1 MVPCFRCKRN
11 QNSEERGKNFV
22 IFVFKT
28 LSIAINLIHCKC
40 RYGIQLA
47 QALTKKVIERGY
59 TPFVVI
65 RPENDA
71 SRNLYTK
78 LGFKRA
84 FATVRVTLVPNRD
97 DGIKANYMN
106 GHHLNGHNANEEIDT
121 QKDEGI
127 EDMRA
132 EIPESINQNP
142 VDVAKDEGIDDEDV

>member
-1 MVPCFRCKRN
+1 M
-11 QNSEERGKNFV
+11 
-22 IFVFKT
+22 
-28 LSIAINLIHCKC
+28 
-40 RYGIQLA
+40 A

-84 FATVRVTLVPNRD
+84 FATVRVTLVPNHE

-106 GHHLNGHNANEEIDT
+106 GHHHNGNVNEENDT

-132 EIPESINQNP
+132 EIPESINQNQ
-142 VDVAKDEGIDDEDV
+142 VDVAKDEGIDDEDD

>member
-1 MVPCFRCKRN
+1 M
-11 QNSEERGKNFV
+11 
-22 IFVFKT
+22 
-28 LSIAINLIHCKC
+28 
-40 RYGIQLA
+40 
-47 QALTKKVIERGY
+47 IERGY

-142 VDVAKDEGIDDEDV
+142 VDVAKDEGIDDEDVWNGHRVGIEFRRIYCIVVRINAKLNPIASTI